1 LGFYTLI
8 IFSFSSVRLER
19 RFLERVAQT
28 NRVKS
33 TSNGGT
39 VPVPVSSSTAAGIG
53 TKEDDSADFG
63 DSNQNEFSHLSQQS
77 QSNSQQTGEVD
88 APHRDAPTPPWLK
101 PPISILN
108 HGLNHRQNSVS
119 NNRAAAV
126 GRALLNGSLN
136 HNKTSTHNSGFGHNG
151 TLVES
156 KPGPPTNTLAE
167 LNANANANANASAAL
182 RGLGQT
188 SSAGLFALAEMQRRQ
203 NMQSQ
208 ASTLQQL
215 ATFQNQGSAQGL
227 AALAGTGFSS
237 AALQQLAR
245 TTSAARLAG
254 LAASTTSMSNL
265 LKAGLSRD
273 QLSQLARDGH
283 FASTHSLTNMMDRQS
298 SFDALMSLDFQS
310 LQSIVSS
317 TIDHYSLCEV
327 LPFQL
332 ILTLANFNR
341 ITWLT

>member
-1 LGFYTLI
+1 
-8 IFSFSSVRLER
+8 
-19 RFLERVAQT
+19 
-28 NRVKS
+28 
-33 TSNGGT
+33 
-39 VPVPVSSSTAAGIG
+39 VSSSTAAGIG

-77 QSNSQQTGEVD
+77 QSNSHQQTGEVD
-88 APHRDAPTPPWLK
+88 ALHRDAPTPPWLK